1 MRRAEHGWMLTVHN
15 TPLSQP
21 PAAAAAAGVSN

>member
-21 PAAAAAAGVSN
+21 PAAAAAGVSN